1 MWMEYIL
8 MVYLIKEKMQLAT
21 FIDQICTGFILW
33 MRQKQRNSVN
43 VLIAGDAFVDG
54 IIDVLESIEIRRK

>member
-1 MWMEYIL
+1 
-8 MVYLIKEKMQLAT
+8 
-21 FIDQICTGFILW
+21 

-54 IIDVLESIEIRRK
+54 IIDVSESIEISAEKSDYFFYFVQSMKFHQWKFDKDLCV